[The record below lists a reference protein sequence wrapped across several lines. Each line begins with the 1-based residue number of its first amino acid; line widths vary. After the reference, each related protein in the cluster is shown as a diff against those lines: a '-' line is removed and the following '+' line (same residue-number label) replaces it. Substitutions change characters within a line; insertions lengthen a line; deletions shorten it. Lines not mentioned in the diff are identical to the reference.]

1 MVSTLEFT
9 SFFYIRILS
18 AIFAFALVFILWK
31 RRDSDGVIFLILFE
45 FAASLWALSD
55 GFEHAAT
62 TLPLKIM
69 WSQIG
74 YIGSATA
81 TIFFLLFTLS
91 YTQFNKYINPFFVSI
106 LMAIPVI
113 TIILVFTNS
122 HHQLIWKSVDFY
134 SDTNE
139 STYNY
144 GKWFWLYVLYE
155 YMVLISAIII
165 LLLSTF
171 RFYKIYKIQLI
182 YLIIAST
189 LPLTTSILYV
199 FKLLPLR
206 ADLTPIALIFSG
218 ILSAF
223 GIYFQRMFEVVPVAR
238 IQTINNLSDG
248 IIVVDMDDRIVDVN
262 QAFVNIINAS
272 KGEILGRP
280 FRRFSKLFLDEETEQ
295 LTDSECLTETTI
307 RTAKGVK
314 HFEVKYNPVTNSKHH
329 LIGRIFLLHDISI
342 RKNALDA
349 AVESNILLKN
359 EILEN
364 ERLIADLDAYAR
376 SVAHDLKNPI
386 GGVIGLTDFI
396 KEDILNQKQE
406 QAFELL
412 DILNEQGHKMLT
424 IVDEL
429 LLLSRIRK
437 EDVLP
442 VQIDMHSIVK
452 AAINRLGQQVK
463 ERGAKFRIPENWPVV
478 KGNPQWI
485 EEVWV
490 NLISNAIKYGGDPP
504 EIVIGTDKMLNGW
517 NRFWIQDNG
526 NGLPAELYEK
536 LFADFERLGQQT
548 IEGHGLGLSITKR
561 IIEKLGGQV
570 LVSSKNIPGKGC
582 IFSFTLPEM
591 SIKPRTI

>member
-1 MVSTLEFT
+1 MISALELT
-9 SFFYIRILS
+9 SLFYLRLLS
-18 AIFAFALVFILWK
+18 ALFAFTLVIVLWK
-31 RRDSDGVIFLILFE
+31 KRSSDGVIFLILFE
-45 FAASLWALSD
+45 FAASLWALCD

-74 YIGSATA
+74 SIGSAT
-81 TIFFLLFTLS
+81 TTVFFLLFTLS
-91 YTQFNKYINPFFVSI
+91 YTQLNRFINPFTVSI
-106 LMAIPVI
+106 LMAIPAI
-113 TIILVFTNS
+113 TIILVFTNP
-122 HHQLIWKSVDFY
+122 HHHLIWESVDFY

-155 YMVLISAIII
+155 YMVLITAIVI

-182 YLIIAST
+182 YLIAAST
-189 LPLTTSILYV
+189 IPLTTSILYV
-199 FKLLPLR
+199 FKLLPFR
-206 ADLTPIALIFSG
+206 ADLTPMALIFSG
-218 ILSAF
+218 ILAVF

-238 IQTINNLSDG
+238 IQTINGLSDG
-248 IIVVDMDDRIVDVN
+248 VIVVDMDDRIVDVN
-262 QAFVNIINAS
+262 EAFVNIINTCRS
-272 KGEILGRP
+272 EVLGRP
-280 FRRFSKLFLDEETEQ
+280 FRRFSKLFLDEETESAS
-295 LTDSECLTETTI
+295 DSGFFTETTI

-314 HFEVKYNPVTNSKHH
+314 HFEVKYSPVTNSKHQ

-342 RKNALDA
+342 RKSALDA
-349 AVESNILLKN
+349 SIESNIRLKN

-386 GGVIGLTDFI
+386 GGVIGLTEFI

-412 DILNEQGHKMLT
+412 DILNEQGHKMLA

-437 EDVLP
+437 EDILP

-463 ERGAKFRIPENWPVV
+463 DRGAKFKIPENWPVV

-504 EIVIGTDKMLNGW
+504 EIVIGTERLISGW
-517 NRFWIQDNG
+517 SRFWIQDNG

-536 LFADFERLGQQT
+536 LFTDFERLGQQS

-582 IFSFTLPEM
+582 IFSFTLAEV
-591 SIKPRTI
+591 SAKSHLF

>member
-1 MVSTLEFT
+1 MISTLEFT
-9 SFFYIRILS
+9 SMFYLRILS
-18 AIFAFALVFILWK
+18 ALFAFALVFILWK
-31 RRDSDGVIFLILFE
+31 RRHSDGVIFMILFE
-45 FAASLWALSD
+45 FAASLWAITD

-62 TLPLKIM
+62 SLPLKM
-69 WSQIG
+69 LWSQIG
-74 YIGSATA
+74 YIGSST
-81 TIFFLLFTLS
+81 TTVFFLLFTLS
-91 YTQFNKYINPFFVSI
+91 YTQFNKFVNPVVVGI
-106 LMAIPVI
+106 LMLIPTI
-113 TIILVFTNS
+113 TIMLVFTNP
-122 HHQLIWKSVDFY
+122 HHQLIWESVDFY
-134 SDTNE
+134 RDTND

-144 GKWFWLYVLYE
+144 GKWFWFFAFYE
-155 YMVLISAIII
+155 YIVLITAIII
-165 LLLSTF
+165 LFLGTF

-182 YLIIAST
+182 YLIIAAV
-189 LPLTTSILYV
+189 LPLATSLFYV
-199 FKLLPLR
+199 FKLLPIR
-206 ADLTPIALIFSG
+206 SDLTPIALIFSG
-218 ILSAF
+218 ILSAI
-223 GIYFQRMFEVVPVAR
+223 GIYLKRMFEVVPVAR
-238 IQTINNLSDG
+238 IQTIKNLSDG
-248 IIVVDMDDRIVDVN
+248 IIVVDMDDRIADVN
-262 QAFVNIINAS
+262 QAFVNILNTSRA
-272 KGEILGRP
+272 EVLGRP
-280 FRRFSKLFLDEETEQ
+280 FRRFSKLFLDEDEIPS
-295 LTDSECLTETTI
+295 DRGYLTETTI
-307 RTAKGVK
+307 KTSNGVN
-314 HFEVKYNPVTNSKHH
+314 HFEVKYSPVTNAKDQ
-329 LIGRIFLLHDISI
+329 LIGRIFLLHDISM

-349 AVESNILLKN
+349 SVQSNILLKN

-386 GGVIGLTDFI
+386 GGVIGLTEFI
-396 KEDILNQKQE
+396 KEDILNQKQD

-437 EDVLP
+437 EDIKP
-442 VQIDMHSIVK
+442 IQIDMQSIVYE
-452 AAINRLGQQVK
+452 AINRLRQPIK
-463 ERGAKFRIPENWPVV
+463 DSGAKIKLPENWPVV

-504 EIVIGTDKMLNGW
+504 EIVIGTEKMITGW

-536 LFADFERLGQQT
+536 LFTDFERLGQQT

-582 IFSFTLPEM
+582 IFSFTL
-591 SIKPRTI
+591 KP